1 MYNGGQDNASE
12 VTGLNIR
19 EIGLAAPCIIYIR
32 AGVRTDIVRK
42 MKKSSSSY
50 IACLPK
56 EKKNIISKLTVVVRD
71 GLSTLIFII
80 LAFFFFFFRISGYD
94 AGSPE
99 CSKETRFDMII
110 LQLGSPL
117 CHMPDLSVGREMQ
130 LALLTINQPDGGG
143 GGWWLWRR
151 RRCCDGEVLAAAGCW
166 PTFHYTHTH
175 THNQLLHVCKRL
187 LQHSP
192 VLLSHLLP
200 RTSFVPFLL
209 VSSHSHLARLYS
221 SPFFFHLKASNIHHP
236 SAQIHSAP
244 RAAVRR
250 AQQGESS
257 EWTKYEDISSS

>member
-1 MYNGGQDNASE
+1 MHNLHQGRCEDRYSE
-12 VTGLNIR
+12 EDEKVQQL
-19 EIGLAAPCIIYIR
+19 LHSLPPQ
-32 AGVRTDIVRK
+32 RK
-42 MKKSSSSY
+42 KKHNLKANSGCQRRLEHLDLHNT
-50 IACLPK
+50 CL
-56 EKKNIISKLTVVVRD
+56 
-71 GLSTLIFII
+71 
-80 LAFFFFFFRISGYD
+80 FFFFFFRISGYD

-117 CHMPDLSVGREMQ
+117 CHMPDLSVGRGMQ

>member
-56 EKKNIISKLTVVVRD
+56 EKKKHNLKANSGCQRRLEHLDLHNTC
-71 GLSTLIFII
+71 L
-80 LAFFFFFFRISGYD
+80 FFFFFFRISGYD

-117 CHMPDLSVGREMQ
+117 CHMPDLSVGRGMQ

-166 PTFHYTHTH
+166 PTFHYTHTQP
-175 THNQLLHVCKRL
+175 TSTCVQTAASAFSRSPLSPSSPYLLCSFPPCLLTFPPRSSLLISFLFPFKS
-187 LQHSP
+187 LQHPSP
-192 VLLSHLLP
+192 LSPNTLG
-200 RTSFVPFLL
+200 T
-209 VSSHSHLARLYS
+209 
-221 SPFFFHLKASNIHHP
+221 
-236 SAQIHSAP
+236 
-244 RAAVRR
+244 
-250 AQQGESS
+250 ESS
-257 EWTKYEDISSS
+257 GEEGPAGRIFGVDKI